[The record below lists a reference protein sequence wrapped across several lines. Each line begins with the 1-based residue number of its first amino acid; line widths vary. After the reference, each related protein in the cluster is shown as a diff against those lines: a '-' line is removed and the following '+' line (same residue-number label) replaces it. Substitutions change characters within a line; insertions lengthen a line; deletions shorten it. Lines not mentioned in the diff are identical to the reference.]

1 MELLLDEDVDFG
13 EGLGAGR
20 VVVQAFELG
29 LEGDAGLGFEGEGGL
44 EVVEGGEQVGEDG
57 GEGRGRGRVGGR
69 EGEELEEGVDEGEGG
84 GGELGVGEE
93 GLGHRMQISWD

>member
-29 LEGDAGLGFEGEGGL
+29 LEGDAGLGLEGEGGL
-44 EVVEGGEQVGEDG
+44 EVVEGGEEVGEDG
-57 GEGRGRGRVGGR
+57 GEGRGRRVGGR
-69 EGEELEEGVDEGEGG
+69 EGEELEEGVDEGQGG

-93 GLGHRMQISWD
+93 GLGHGCADILD